1 MSIRDRVSIVM
12 RDVDVGRAGGDARER
27 ADVDRAGSVARDEYG
42 DGERDDE
49 ERGTMKKGD
58 DEERDEGA
66 DSSSG
71 TSAPAAGL
79 QVPSGCGGRA

>member
-1 MSIRDRVSIVM
+1 MSVSIVM

-27 ADVDRAGSVARDEYG
+27 ADVDSAGSVARDEYG
-42 DGERDDE
+42 DGER
-49 ERGTMKKGD
+49 D